1 MGDESSKMLFSV
13 KGFVFAIEVGDL
25 LEVAEI
31 SAERISVCEEGLFSY
46 KFDFRGNAIPV
57 VDMARRV
64 CGMPTPFTGLLQLLV
79 VEIDSHPFALV
90 VDKVLEVVKGAG
102 TVYRFPE
109 MLRNEEN
116 SYIKAIYR
124 LNDTLYLVLVP
135 ALVLKDDEAGELR
148 AS

>member
-1 MGDESSKMLFSV
+1 MGDESSRMLFSV

-46 KFDFRGNAIPV
+46 KFDFRGTAIPV

-64 CGMPTPFTGLLQLLV
+64 CGMHMTLTGLLQLLV
-79 VEIDSHPFALV
+79 VEIDSRPFALI

-102 TVYRFPE
+102 IVYRFPE
-109 MLRNEEN
+109 MLSTEEN

-124 LNDTLYLVLVP
+124 LNDTLYFVLGTCF
-135 ALVLKDDEAGELR
+135 DTEGR
-148 AS
+148 

>member
-1 MGDESSKMLFSV
+1 MLFSV

-64 CGMPTPFTGLLQLLV
+64 CGIPTPVTGLLQLLV
-79 VEIDSHPFALV
+79 VEIDSHPVALI

-109 MLRNEEN
+109 MLRTEEN

-124 LNDTLYLVLVP
+124 LNDTLYLVLGP
-135 ALVLKDDEAGELR
+135 ASVLKDDEAVELR